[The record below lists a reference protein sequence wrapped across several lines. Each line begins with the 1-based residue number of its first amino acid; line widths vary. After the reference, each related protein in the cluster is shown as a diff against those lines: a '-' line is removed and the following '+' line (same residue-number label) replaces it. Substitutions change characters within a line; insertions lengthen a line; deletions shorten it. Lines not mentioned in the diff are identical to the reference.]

1 MSAIGTELLLILL
14 LVVVNGLLAMS
25 ELALVSVRRIRLE
38 QRAAQ
43 GDAGARAAL
52 ELLVEPG
59 RLLST
64 IQIGITTV
72 GILAG
77 AFGGATLAQGLED
90 VFGAVPLLAPYQEPL
105 ALLVVVLGITY
116 LSLIIGELVPKQ
128 IALVHAERISVLV
141 ARPMQLLARLAAPV
155 VWLLTTSTHAVVRL
169 LGIPA
174 STEAPIS
181 EEEIRLLV
189 QQATHHGVLAVAE
202 QEMVEG
208 TLGLGDEQ
216 VSDLMTPRPHVVWLD
231 LEDPPEE
238 NWAKIAASSHTYY
251 PVCEGELDTVLG
263 VVSVTQ
269 LWKAQVRGETVDLRT
284 MPLLPPTF
292 VPQRQPAL
300 KLLEVFQANDG
311 QLALILEEHGRVMG
325 VVTPVDL
332 LEAMLGDAVLFGKRR
347 GYQPV
352 SRPDGSW
359 LLDGLMPLDEVK
371 DVLGA
376 DEIPGA
382 ETGRYQSLGGYLF
395 SQLGHVPRTGEV
407 VESEDWRLEIVD
419 MDGLRID
426 KVLATSRRGD
436 SGPAEEPESPASH
449 SRDGGTEFGP
459 A

>member
-1 MSAIGTELLLILL
+1 VSAIGTELLLILL
-14 LVVVNGLLAMS
+14 LVVFNGLLAMS

-59 RLLST
+59 RLFST

-77 AFGGATLAQGLED
+77 AFGGAKLAQALEQL
-90 VFGAVPLLAPYQEPL
+90 FGAVPLLAPYQEPL

-141 ARPMQLLARLAAPV
+141 ARPMQLLARLTAPV
-155 VWLLTTSTHAVVRL
+155 VWLLTASTHAVVRL

-181 EEEIRLLV
+181 EEEISLLI
-189 QQATHHGVLAVAE
+189 QQATHHGVLEVAE

-208 TLGLGDEQ
+208 TLSLGDER
-216 VSDLMTPRPHVVWLD
+216 VSDLMTPRPRVVWLD
-231 LEDPPEE
+231 VEDPPEE
-238 NWAKIAASSHTYY
+238 SWAKVSSSSHLYY
-251 PVCEGELDTVLG
+251 PVCEGDLDAVLG
-263 VVSVTQ
+263 VVSVKQ
-269 LWKAQVRGETVDLRT
+269 LWEALIRGETVDLKA

-292 VPQRQPAL
+292 VPEHQPAL

-311 QLALILEEHGRVMG
+311 QLGLVLEEHGRVMG
-325 VVTPVDL
+325 VITPMDL

-347 GYQPV
+347 TYQPHP
-352 SRPDGSW
+352 RPDGSW

-371 DVLGA
+371 DVVSL

-382 ETGRYQSLGGYLF
+382 EAGRYQSLGGYLF

-407 VESEDWRLEIVD
+407 VAWDDWQLEIVD

-426 KVLATSRRGD
+426 KVLATPRRD
-436 SGPAEEPESPASH
+436 DARPA
-449 SRDGGTEFGP
+449 
-459 A
+459 